1 MMSIGQLVKVK
12 PRVVIPDFACSS
24 VRPPARRN
32 RPPTEFSE
40 QVDPDPK
47 TTLAMARR
55 EQRLHLGSSSKLKLD
70 HLHRKESILSRL
82 VGNLPS
88 CCSRGALLG
97 DQRQPAPQR
106 CLFPS

>member
-88 CCSRGALLG
+88 CCSRGGSIGGSTTARPAALLI
-97 DQRQPAPQR
+97 
-106 CLFPS
+106 S